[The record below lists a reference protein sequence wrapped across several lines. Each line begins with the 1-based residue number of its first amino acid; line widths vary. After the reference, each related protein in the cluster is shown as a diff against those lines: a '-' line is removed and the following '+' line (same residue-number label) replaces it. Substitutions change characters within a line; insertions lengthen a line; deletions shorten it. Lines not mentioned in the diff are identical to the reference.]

1 MSTSDTPRDT
11 PRDDRDTAAV
21 PAGESTSLR
30 HDVVAREK
38 ERFGGIK
45 FGSAFFG
52 WLAATGTAAVS
63 RSSPRPVRRSA
74 SARTAAT
81 PVRRPPTRSR
91 ARTPSAGPAPSPCSS

>member
-1 MSTSDTPRDT
+1 MSTSNTPRDT

-21 PAGESTSLR
+21 PAGETTSLR

-52 WLAATGTAAVS
+52 WLAATGTAVILTALV
-63 RSSPRPVRRSA
+63 
-74 SARTAAT
+74 AAT
-81 PVRRPPTRSR
+81 
-91 ARTPSAGPAPSPCSS
+91 